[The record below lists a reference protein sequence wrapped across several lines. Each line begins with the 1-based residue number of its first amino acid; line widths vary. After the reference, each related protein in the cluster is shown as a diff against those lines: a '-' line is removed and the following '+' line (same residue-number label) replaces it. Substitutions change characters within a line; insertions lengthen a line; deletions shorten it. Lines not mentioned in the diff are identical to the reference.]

1 MSVRSH
7 LAQLAIDE
15 ADSLKQYEARIEEEL
30 LELEEQKATLIARRD
45 AVRLGPQ
52 RLLNFKSALGTDFQC
67 PRCWIHNEIRSTLSP
82 IPGTDDKDLFRC
94 PTCGLH
100 VEIS

>member
-7 LAQLAIDE
+7 LEQLAIDE
-15 ADSLKQYEARIEEEL
+15 ADSLKRYEARIEEEL

-52 RLLNFKSALGTDFQC
+52 RLLNFEPALGADFQC
-67 PRCWIHNEIRSTLSP
+67 PRCWIDNEIRSTLSP
-82 IPGTDDKDLFRC
+82 IPGDDNKLVPLPNVRIAC
-94 PTCGLH
+94 
-100 VEIS
+100 